1 MKPEYLNLIREKIE
15 ALEKDINDDDEIDE
29 PTANRLKRHTQRI
42 LGFIEGILAGE
53 DKK

>member
-15 ALEKDINDDDEIDE
+15 ALEKEIE
-29 PTANRLKRHTQRI
+29 ENAQTSLVTEAILKLHTQRI
-42 LGFIEGILAGE
+42 LGFIDGILAGE